1 MKTKK
6 RPVPISVKS
15 KCGTTR
21 VMLEFLMGAG
31 VRKPDM
37 LVSFSKGVA

>member
-1 MKTKK
+1 MKKKK

-21 VMLEFLMGAG
+21 VMLVGAG
-31 VRKPDM
+31 IRKPDM
-37 LVSFSKGVA
+37 LVNFSKGVA